1 MVSTPEEHLRLLA
14 ASDTAA
20 IGLPGT
26 PFGLADP
33 HYTRGRLIVDLGGIL
48 AIATDI
54 NPGTSWCES
63 MPMMMAL
70 ATRYMGLTPAEA
82 LNAATI
88 NAAYAI
94 KMDQYVGSIEE
105 GKQGDVLI
113 LEVSDYRHL
122 AYQYGVNL
130 VQTVIKRGRVVVE
143 DHRIV
148 ADEA

>member
-1 MVSTPEEHLRLLA
+1 
-14 ASDTAA
+14 
-20 IGLPGT
+20 
-26 PFGLADP
+26 
-33 HYTRGRLIVDLGGIL
+33 
-48 AIATDI
+48 
-54 NPGTSWCES
+54 
-63 MPMMMAL
+63 
-70 ATRYMGLTPAEA
+70 MGLTPAEA